1 MSTEEGVVRNR
12 QGSVVDDQPD
22 LVKYLWVRDDKD
34 VWRLADVDKV
44 DGNGGVVVKE
54 QFTGAPI
61 TLKLQD
67 CHPFDPS
74 HDIDMDD
81 ISRMV
86 RSTQPR
92 DDRWCKVAV
101 KN

>member
-1 MSTEEGVVRNR
+1 MSTEGGGARVR
-12 QGSVVDDQPD
+12 QVSVLDDQVD
-22 LVKYLWVRDDKD
+22 EEIKFLWVRDDKD

-44 DGNGGVVVKE
+44 NADGSVVVKE
-54 QFTGAPI
+54 LYAGGPTNF
-61 TLKLQD
+61 KLAD

-86 RSTQPR
+86 RYWELQKSRQK
-92 DDRWCKVAV
+92 DGQ
-101 KN
+101 